1 MGFFGGWEGWGTV
14 GSAWELAGWKNTM
27 VGGGAGGRFDKQ
39 ETMDNGILL
48 RNTALFDG
56 IFSVPLFCYVD
67 GPRAQGV

>member
-1 MGFFGGWEGWGTV
+1 M

-27 VGGGAGGRFDKQ
+27 VGGGAGGRFDRK
-39 ETMDNGILL
+39 ETRDNGQWTLDNGILL